1 MSALQQ
7 NMCNLKAGF
16 SSVSGGWAKYKE
28 KVPKVSYSNQNV
40 EATYN
45 LQVQVCRT

>member
-7 NMCNLKAGF
+7 NMCNSKAGF
-16 SSVSGGWAKYKE
+16 SSLSDGWAKYKE
-28 KVPKVSYSNQNV
+28 KVPEVSYSNQNV